1 MNHIKLFEQFVNE
14 ALSPMEFEAAV
25 KNLAHSMPNHTKYDT
40 DGLPSDE
47 QIMKAMQE
55 YQKDL
60 YKHSTSAQ
68 KKEAVKMV
76 KQILSESLDEAYD
89 GKISDF
95 KYDLEMALEEI
106 GFNSKAI
113 KKVSK
118 VGKNFEVRMSS
129 YMSQRATWEKIGEL
143 MGATLVEFK
152 PDPRSINVGIYESVN
167 EDSFMKTDRT
177 AAAISNVIQLDK
189 KVIKKFI
196 EDNNLD
202 ANKIHT
208 FVQKKYP
215 KNAESF
221 VQLMKHPN
229 NSSLKN
235 FTNESVN
242 EEKVDMTELENTLKR
257 VKKENPGK
265 KVGYIFV
272 QDAAKGYK
280 ISIDGK
286 YTNESFN
293 EGAINE
299 GKTSLDDM
307 MKWIEKSMKFVKT
320 SEEFNGND
328 GGIWVSGE
336 NGDRYKGKQ
345 IYDYYIG
352 DPKNYEL
359 GVLKDWE
366 KELNKRGWYSEW
378 YDAGTVMIWPD

>member
-1 MNHIKLFEQFVNE
+1 
-14 ALSPMEFEAAV
+14 
-25 KNLAHSMPNHTKYDT
+25 
-40 DGLPSDE
+40 
-47 QIMKAMQE
+47 
-55 YQKDL
+55 
-60 YKHSTSAQ
+60 
-68 KKEAVKMV
+68 
-76 KQILSESLDEAYD
+76 
-89 GKISDF
+89 
-95 KYDLEMALEEI
+95 
-106 GFNSKAI
+106 
-113 KKVSK
+113 
-118 VGKNFEVRMSS
+118 
-129 YMSQRATWEKIGEL
+129 
-143 MGATLVEFK
+143 
-152 PDPRSINVGIYESVN
+152 
-167 EDSFMKTDRT
+167 
-177 AAAISNVIQLDK
+177 
-189 KVIKKFI
+189 
-196 EDNNLD
+196 
-202 ANKIHT
+202 
-208 FVQKKYP
+208 
-215 KNAESF
+215 
-221 VQLMKHPN
+221 MKHPN

-272 QDAAKGYK
+272 QDAPKGYK